1 MRTTR
6 IILPILLIAALIGL
20 SALPN
25 TGSAKPLFT
34 NPGTGSLVAWWSLDE
49 TSGTRNDSH
58 GANHLTD
65 NNTVGY
71 ASGKKS
77 NAANFIAAN
86 SEYLAINDNAALSIG
101 SSVNMT
107 IGAWVYLTSKS
118 GNIHIGGKRSATV
131 AEYRLLYNSSN
142 DRFEF
147 QGNNGTTT
155 TTVTAISFGSPSL
168 NTWYFVTAGNSTS
181 SSDLWIQVNAGTRN
195 VSDPSIS
202 LIQDNTVP
210 FTIGSTGGS
219 SAFMD
224 GNIDEMFVYKKYLTG
239 DEVTWLYNSGNG
251 REYCEVAGTC
261 ATPTPTASNTPTNTA
276 TFTPSP
282 TFTFTPTN
290 TATFTPSPTFTFTFT
305 PSNTPTNTA
314 TRTPTPSN
322 TPTHTATFT
331 PSHTPET
338 PSDTPTPS
346 NTPTETPTPTE
357 TATPT
362 ATFTPTV
369 TYTPSPT
376 RTPGNMAT
384 AFYDGIITY
393 GDAANVTVTA
403 LLCLVV
409 VIGLLIYLTSTYLQR
424 RRK

>member
-6 IILPILLIAALIGL
+6 IILPLLLIAALIGL

-25 TGSAKPLFT
+25 TGSAKPLYT
-34 NPGTGSLVAWWSLDE
+34 NPGTSGLISWWSLDE

-58 GANHLTD
+58 GSNHLTD

-71 ASGKKS
+71 TTGIQS
-77 NAANFIAAN
+77 NAANFVSAN
-86 SEYLAINDNAALSIG
+86 SEYLSVNDNAELSP
-101 SSVNMT
+101 SSMSV
-107 IGAWVYLTSKS
+107 GGWVYLKTSTATQNLILKYAFGQGAFATYYDQPTNRFVCLAHRQS
-118 GNIHIGGKRSATV
+118 DGTSASV
-131 AEYRLLYNSSN
+131 SAS
-142 DRFEF
+142 
-147 QGNNGTTT
+147 
-155 TTVTAISFGSPSL
+155 SFGAPAA
-168 NTWYFVTAGNSTS
+168 NTWYFLVCQYDGTNITIS
-181 SSDLWIQVNAGTRN
+181 VNAGTAN
-195 VSDPSIS
+195 TTAFSGS
-202 LIQDNTVP
+202 LRDTTSP
-210 FTIGSTGGS
+210 FFLGYTSQT
-219 SAFMD
+219 A
-224 GNIDEMFVYKKYLTG
+224 NAYIDEVFFYSRSITAA
-239 DEVTWLYNSGNG
+239 ERTWLYSSGAG
-251 REYCEVAGTC
+251 REYCEVANNC
-261 ATPTPTASNTPTNTA
+261 ATPTPTYTI
-276 TFTPSP
+276 
-282 TFTFTPTN
+282 
-290 TATFTPSPTFTFTFT
+290 TFT
-305 PSNTPTNTA
+305 PSNTPTFTA
-314 TRTPTPSN
+314 SPTFTFTPSN